1 MDDMS
6 NKLNIRRRLPETSMD
21 RLAVRFVYQSHKI
34 GVEMR
39 KSLLQVFVLLTVLSV
54 ILSAC
59 GAPATEAPAAT
70 TEAPAAATEAP
81 AVATEAPP
89 VVATEAPTSGSQIPE
104 VEDGKFNIAMVLIGP
119 HDDGG
124 WSQAHYEGLLYVEEN
139 VPNTHVAY
147 IENVP
152 EGADS
157 EQVFRSLARKG
168 FDLIF
173 GTSFGF
179 GDPMETVAGEFPD
192 TMFIHLTGIKSN
204 FTNFGNLMGAME
216 DMKYLAGMLAGA
228 RAKADGETKLGY
240 MATFPIPE
248 EIRLGNAIALG
259 MRKTCPECT
268 LDVRWINTWHDPV
281 IEKEAAA
288 SLFDAGAY
296 VVFTGADTPAV
307 ADVAQ
312 EKGKYGVTYDWY
324 GSCKVDACLTAPYWV
339 WGPIYAG
346 IAEGVIAGTYKPGY
360 DYFDADTGALGLFG
374 FMEGQELQPGVA
386 SLDPAVIQEVR
397 DLLAQMEAGTFTRFD
412 VFKGPINDN
421 KGNVVLPEGQ
431 SLEQVDLDAFPEFGL
446 PCSIDVCMKWWAEG
460 ITAELPK

>member
-1 MDDMS
+1 
-6 NKLNIRRRLPETSMD
+6 
-21 RLAVRFVYQSHKI
+21 
-34 GVEMR
+34 MR
-39 KSLLQVFVLLTVLSV
+39 KTLLQVVMLLTVLSLV
-54 ILSAC
+54 LSAC
-59 GAPATEAPAAT
+59 GAPATEVPAMTDEPAM
-70 TEAPAAATEAP
+70 TEAPAATEEP
-81 AVATEAPP
+81 AA
-89 VVATEAPTSGSQIPE
+89 SLQIPD
-104 VEDGKFNIAMVLIGP
+104 VEEGMFNVAMVLIGP

-173 GTSFGF
+173 GTSFGYM
-179 GDPMETVAGEFPD
+179 DLMEVVAEEFPD
-192 TMFIHLTGIKSN
+192 AMFIHLTGIKSN

-216 DMKYLAGMLAGA
+216 NMKYLAGMLAGA
-228 RAKADGETKLGY
+228 RAQQDGETKLGY

-259 MRKTCPECT
+259 MRETCPECT
-268 LDVRWINTWHDPV
+268 LDVRWINTWHDPI

-324 GSCKVDACLTAPYWV
+324 GSCKVDACLTAPYWL
-339 WGPIYAG
+339 WGTEYAR
-346 IAEGVIAGTYKPGY
+346 IAEGVIAGTYEPGY
-360 DYFDADTGALGLFG
+360 DYFDAETGALGLYG
-374 FMEGQELQPGVA
+374 FMEGESLTPGLE
-386 SLDPAVIQEVR
+386 SLDPAVIQQVR
-397 DLLAQMEAGTFTRFD
+397 DILAQMEAGTFTRFD

-460 ITAELPK
+460 ITAELPE